1 MTLLAL
7 ALSLAIAALGALG
20 VVSPARLLGVV
31 SRFQTPAGLYA
42 AAALRIVLGSALV
55 VAAPDSRAPDVLPVL
70 GVFIVLAGLVTPLF
84 GLARYRRLLTWWSSQ
99 EPAFVRAWAAFAL
112 LFGLALAYAVAS

>member
-1 MTLLAL
+1 MTLVAL
-7 ALSLAIAALGALG
+7 ALSLSIAALGALG

-42 AAALRIVLGSALV
+42 AAAIRIVLGSALV

-70 GVFIVLAGLVTPLF
+70 GVFIVFAGLVTPLF
-84 GLARYRRLLTWWSSQ
+84 GGCSRGGRRRGRRSSGGGQ
-99 EPAFVRAWAAFAL
+99 PSPFCSGSLSPTPWLPR
-112 LFGLALAYAVAS
+112 